1 MKKGYFAFVLHS
13 HLPYVLGHGKWP
25 HGTDWLNEAAAET
38 YIPLLQACDS
48 LMEQGISPKFTI
60 GVSPVL
66 CEQLAHNSFKS
77 NFIDYLKH
85 RFEAAAS
92 DAEEFHRTGQDDFLK
107 LAHNWEAFYKLA
119 LSTFKGAYNQD
130 IIAQFR
136 RLQDGGHIEI
146 ITCAA
151 THGYLP
157 LLSQDES
164 CQAQIKQAVASYR
177 RYFGRNP
184 RGIWLPECGYRPSYD
199 WSAPVKIKGLPESYK
214 RKGIEEFLS
223 ENGIEYFFIDS
234 STLKGGKAIGVY
246 IDRFDALKTLWGKFE
261 KQYKPRSEEQEKTP
275 LSAYLV
281 GSKDGQQPVGVFTRH
296 PETSLQVWS
305 GEWGYPGDS
314 NYLDFHKK
322 RFPGGHRYWKV
333 TSSKSDLADKVIY
346 DPDPIPDRLEENSTH
361 FVNLVEQ
368 QLLNHFKKTGEPGI
382 IVAPFDSELFGHW
395 WFEGPVFLRK
405 VLEKMAVSAEIGL
418 CTVGEYYDMNKP
430 SNVITLPEGS
440 WGEGGFHYIWLNEW
454 TEWTWKHIYEDELKM
469 KELAGRYK
477 SAGELG
483 KRIITQAARELML
496 LSASDWQFLISTWA
510 ARDYAEARITAHH
523 EAFQQLARMVDRAD
537 NLSEGELSCLI
548 DLEQRDDI
556 FPDLD
561 PRWFEKVE
569 FPA

>member
-1 MKKGYFAFVLHS
+1 MKKGYFTFVLHS
-13 HLPYVLGHGKWP
+13 HLPYVLGHARWP
-25 HGTDWLNEAAAET
+25 HGTDWLNEATAET
-38 YIPLLQACDS
+38 YIPLLQACES
-48 LMEQGISPKFTI
+48 LTEQGISPKFTI
-60 GVSPVL
+60 GISPVL
-66 CEQLAHNSFKS
+66 CEQLAHDAFKT
-77 NFIDYLKH
+77 NFIDYVEH
-85 RFEAAAS
+85 RIEAAAS
-92 DAEEFHRTGQDDFLK
+92 DAEEFYRTGQNDFLK
-107 LAHNWEAFYKLA
+107 LAHNWEAFYKQV
-119 LSTFKGAYNQD
+119 LSTFMDAYRQD
-130 IIAQFR
+130 IIARFR
-136 RLQDGGHIEI
+136 QLQDGGHIEI

-177 RYFGRNP
+177 RYFGKDP
-184 RGIWLPECGYRPSYD
+184 RGLWLPECAYRPSYD
-199 WSAPVKIKGLPESYK
+199 WSAPVKVEGLPESYK

-234 STLKGGKAIGVY
+234 ATLRGGKAIGVY
-246 IDRFDALKTLWGKFE
+246 VDRFDALKTLWGKFE

-281 GSKDGQQPVGVFTRH
+281 GSKDGQRPVGVFTRH

-305 GEWGYPGDS
+305 GEWGYPGDG

-333 TSSKSDLADKVIY
+333 TSSKSDLADKSIY
-346 DPDPIPDRLEENSTH
+346 DPDPIPDRLDENSSH
-361 FVNLVEQ
+361 FANLVRE
-368 QLLNHFKKTGEPGI
+368 QLLDHFKKTGEPGI

-405 VLEKMAVSAEIGL
+405 VLEKIAASDEIGL
-418 CTVGEYYDMNKP
+418 CTAGEYFDMNKP

-454 TEWTWKHIYEDELKM
+454 TDWTWKHVYEDELKM
-469 KELAGRYK
+469 KELASRYK
-477 SAGELG
+477 NARELE

-510 ARDYAEARITAHH
+510 ARDYAETRIAAHH
-523 EAFQQLARMVDRAD
+523 EAFQRLAQMADKAD
-537 NLSEGELSCLI
+537 NLSAGELSYLV

-561 PRWFEKVE
+561 PTWFEKVE